1 MHTGNGRCSLCF
13 RTLDLDLW
21 VQAVARIPIFPLLF
35 TNLLFDRSK
44 IRFNTPVFV
53 MWQTSQGSPS
63 MLVSGFV
70 VNSGENAKAW
80 ITRGRWVKCAQQ
92 DGDSR
97 LPVVCST
104 GSSDTINPVVCN
116 NLCFFFFFVPSLLK
130 TWIHTESDIFASAPW
145 SCARLLCVPH
155 SLSLLCLERKKKK
168 KKSGQGQCTNVISE
182 HDSFA
187 CTKKPLNC
195 IKLELMVA
203 LCVFRVCLCSPSSSR
218 SPWCRGG
225 HVTHY
230 CSVAAGNCSAS
241 SQIHNLRM
249 IMIYF

>member
-1 MHTGNGRCSLCF
+1 MHTGNGRCSLYF
-13 RTLDLDLW
+13 RTLVLDLW

-116 NLCFFFFFVPSLLK
+116 NLCFFFFSFRLCWKLESILNPIFSLQHREAVLACCVCHIRWAYFVSK
-130 TWIHTESDIFASAPW
+130 G
-145 SCARLLCVPH
+145 
-155 SLSLLCLERKKKK
+155 KKKK
-168 KKSGQGQCTNVISE
+168 KNQGKVGVRTLFQSMIV
-182 HDSFA
+182 
-187 CTKKPLNC
+187 
-195 IKLELMVA
+195 
-203 LCVFRVCLCSPSSSR
+203 SPAQR
-218 SPWCRGG
+218 S
-225 HVTHY
+225 H
-230 CSVAAGNCSAS
+230 
-241 SQIHNLRM
+241 
-249 IMIYF
+249 